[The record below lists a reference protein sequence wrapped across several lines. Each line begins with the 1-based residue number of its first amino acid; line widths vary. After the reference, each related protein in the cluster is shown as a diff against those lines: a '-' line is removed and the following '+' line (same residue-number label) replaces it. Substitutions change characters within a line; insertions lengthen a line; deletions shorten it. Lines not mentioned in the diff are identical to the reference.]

1 VKTLFSPVGV
11 AAPKRPGN
19 ALTGRLELSVS
30 RLESGRTS
38 VTHQYHAVPFHLSK
52 TYWDGQV
59 LMAQIINPTAGIFE
73 GDEMECLVDVG
84 AGASLIVTSPSAV
97 RVHTMLD
104 GGGAF
109 LRQHFRVAKGGWLEV
124 SPELFIPQRASS
136 YRQKTEIEVDP
147 DASLYFVETLAPGR
161 VAHGESFAFEHL
173 DWSFS
178 LRIADRL
185 VALERAK
192 ISPPDHCWMLEV
204 KGWEKAYYGSVW
216 MTGPTLTG
224 LPETLQEE
232 IEALH
237 DPESCLVGIS
247 KVSPQCYSIKVMA
260 RGSIFLRRSL
270 AAIRGIMR
278 TPLPLLA
285 SNLRKL

>member
-1 VKTLFSPVGV
+1 VKVLTRPAGNVLSG
-11 AAPKRPGN
+11 RPGN
-19 ALTGRLELSVS
+19 ALTGRLELGVS

-59 LMAQIINPTAGIFE
+59 LMAQVINPTAGIFE
-73 GDEMECLVDVG
+73 GDEMECLIEVG

-97 RVHTMLD
+97 RVHTMIG

-109 LRQHFRVAKGGWLEV
+109 LRQHFRVGKGGWLEV

-136 YRQKTEIEVDP
+136 YRQMTEIEVDP

-185 VALERAK
+185 VAVERAK

-204 KGWEKAYYGSVW
+204 RGWDKAYYGSVW
-216 MTGPTLTG
+216 MTGPALAD
-224 LPETLQEE
+224 LPETLLEE
-232 IEALH
+232 VEALH

-247 KVSPQCYSIKVMA
+247 KVSGQCYSIKVMA
-260 RGSIFLRRSL
+260 RGSIFLRRAL
-270 AAIRGIMR
+270 AAIRLIMR